1 MSYISVWKPI
11 SVNQS
16 NRPVLETDEHDIY
29 VRDGVGI
36 YQGKSKILERQ
47 DGRIYLTNR
56 RIIYFDNK
64 VNSNS
69 CCVYLTE
76 ISHGEP
82 IGRFLR
88 SSPKVKLYLRKGTI
102 ESSNNNNNNNN
113 ISNNINN
120 DNNNV
125 STSSPSPPPPLS
137 STSSLSSLTLKPTK
151 VTWTCQICSYNNAD
165 YFTGSQLDTGA
176 VKLKCASCGI
186 PPSIPYIRRFLVA
199 PTQTSNADQV
209 TDRQPSLEVN
219 SSGSSSNLKSSKN
232 TIECPRCT
240 FINHSSLTTCEICG
254 SYLLQ
259 TASLELKTN
268 SIVAPSSSSQTASV
282 DIELEDGIEAYTNN
296 KAYIKVSFRKGGG
309 EIEFNN
315 LVNTAIEDIKWDE
328 LTKRGGVNE
337 NAVKLNQ
344 QQKPLV
350 STGKAVRAGISGLEV
365 KNELTRKTNEI
376 VLQDSL
382 YDLDLLMFK
391 FEDIM
396 KISESFKPLLKQNS
410 LVITNRRF
418 STNSIIPELNTSKKS
433 NIFHQELSRHLSEY
447 LDSYELVKQTSMI
460 TTQDLFA
467 NYNRYLTM
475 SQGFGTELISAL
487 DFNKAISMFDTLH
500 LPIMVKKYERSGLLV
515 VVRRSEGL
523 HDNFIAL
530 VRKFLALHQQL
541 LASNFIEEE
550 IADEEEELRGGTSVI
565 KHARGCNIKEISEEF
580 SWSYNITIEEM
591 ERCIQSGTVIVDQH
605 ISGTFYFVNDIW

>member
-1 MSYISVWKPI
+1 M
-11 SVNQS
+11 
-16 NRPVLETDEHDIY
+16 LEADEHDIY

-36 YQGKSKILERQ
+36 YQGKSKILNRQ
-47 DGRIYLTNR
+47 DGRIYLTNK

-64 VNSNS
+64 INSNS
-69 CCVYLTE
+69 CCLYLVDV
-76 ISHGEP
+76 SHAEP
-82 IGRFLR
+82 IARFLR
-88 SSPKVKLYLRKGTI
+88 SSPKVKLYLKNGALGAEGNVGATPAT
-102 ESSNNNNNNNN
+102 NNND
-113 ISNNINN
+113 S
-120 DNNNV
+120 

-137 STSSLSSLTLKPTK
+137 ATPSSSSLVLSLVSSKPTK

-165 YFTGSQLDTGA
+165 YFTASQLDTGA
-176 VKLKCASCGI
+176 VRLKCASCGI
-186 PPSIPYIRRFLVA
+186 PPSINYVKRFLTAAPIKPAIESTVA
-199 PTQTSNADQV
+199 PASVAEN
-209 TDRQPSLEVN
+209 N
-219 SSGSSSNLKSSKN
+219 SSLIPQPKSK
-232 TIECPRCT
+232 TTECPRCT
-240 FINHSSLTTCEICG
+240 FLNHSSLNTCEICG
-254 SYLLQ
+254 SPLPLLKGETITTSDNKSALPS
-259 TASLELKTN
+259 TATTSN
-268 SIVAPSSSSQTASV
+268 SVK
-282 DIELEDGIEAYTNN
+282 IELEDGTEAYTNN
-296 KAYIKVSFRKGGG
+296 RAYIKVSFRKGGG
-309 EIEFNN
+309 EVEFNN
-315 LVNTAIEDIKWDE
+315 FVNTAIEDIKWDE

-337 NAVKLNQ
+337 NAVKVNQ
-344 QQKPLV
+344 QRPIV

-410 LVITNRRF
+410 LAISHRRF
-418 STNSIIPELNTSKKS
+418 STNSIIPELNTSRKS

-475 SQGFGTELISAL
+475 SQGFGTDLISAT
-487 DFNKAISMFDTLH
+487 DFNRAISMFEILH
-500 LPIMVKKYERSGLLV
+500 LPILLKKYERSGLLV

-530 VRKFLALHQQL
+530 VRQFLTLHQQL
-541 LASNFIEEE
+541 PTLNFIEEE
-550 IADEEEELRGGTSVI
+550 IADEEDLTGTLMFVTS
-565 KHARGCNIKEISEEF
+565 KHARGCNINEISEEF

-591 ERCIQSGTVIVDQH
+591 ERCIQSGTVVLDQH
-605 ISGTFYFVNDIW
+605 ISGTFYFVNDVW